1 MKRSLSAAAAVLAG
15 GAGVAGLAGAATA
28 AEMPE
33 FGIDMPVQGKDTVLA
48 TSNFTGALQS
58 AHKMVGDV
66 VPASPTASRSD
77 TPHPLG
83 PAGELNST
91 DPVGGVLNPL
101 VGQVATPKTASP
113 FDIVGGVLP
122 HGQQLPVN
130 MPAGRTSPNPVNGV
144 IDPLMGEGGG
154 SPLGGPVGG
163 AVDALGTSNGS
174 TPVVGDALNQST
186 PVQHPMGRSTA
197 GPLVAVAHTL
207 ADATGQSPDA
217 TGVHKAAGNV
227 LANGPLSGNI
237 GA

>member
-15 GAGVAGLAGAATA
+15 GAGLAGAATA

-33 FGIDMPVQGKDTVLA
+33 FHVDMPVEGKDTVLA
-48 TSNFTGALQS
+48 SSNFTGALQS
-58 AHKMVGDV
+58 ANKMVGDV
-66 VPASPTASRSD
+66 VPASPSASRSN

-91 DPVGGVLNPL
+91 NPVGEVLSPL
-101 VGQVATPKTASP
+101 AEQVVTPKTASP
-113 FDIVGGVLP
+113 FDVVGGVLP

-130 MPAGRTSPNPVNGV
+130 MPAGRNAPNPVNGV

-186 PVQHPMGRSTA
+186 PVPPPMGRSAA

-207 ADATGQSPDA
+207 ADVTGQSPDA

-227 LANGPLSGNI
+227 LAHGPLSGNI